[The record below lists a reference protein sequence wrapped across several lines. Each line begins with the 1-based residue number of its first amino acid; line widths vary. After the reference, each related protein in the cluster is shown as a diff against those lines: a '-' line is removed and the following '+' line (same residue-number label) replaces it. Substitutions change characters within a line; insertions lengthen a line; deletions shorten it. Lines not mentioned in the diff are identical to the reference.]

1 MSVHTRAAIL
11 ASHRFTLTVCIY
23 HGGCAQYFEFEGL
36 TEGQVEAKKKYYR
49 ASSPGVELAFDV
61 QSI

>member
-1 MSVHTRAAIL
+1 MSVHTRSAVL

-23 HGGCAQYFEFEGL
+23 HAGCAQYFEFEGL
-36 TEGQVEAKKKYYR
+36 TEGQVEDKKRHYR
-49 ASSPGVELAFDV
+49 KTCPGYQLAFDV

>member
-1 MSVHTRAAIL
+1 MSIHTRSAVL

-23 HGGCAQYFEFEGL
+23 RGGCAQYFEFEGL
-36 TEGQVEAKKKYYR
+36 TEGQVESKKKYYR
-49 ASSPGVELAFDV
+49 AMNPGVALAFDV